1 MPGFESMSAGV
12 VAWLILVIALSGW
25 VQGALGLGFPMLATP
40 LIAAVTDMRTAVI
53 VVLLPCLACVATNIV
68 KTGSFRAVLA
78 RYWAM
83 PFYMIAG
90 AAVGTRVFIA
100 FPQFP
105 YTLLLAGMI
114 LFYLNLERLGRTEW
128 PQVKAHP
135 APFGM
140 LFGVLAGAVE
150 GTANIAAPPLV
161 IYYLALGA
169 TPATLVQGLNI
180 CFFSGKATQFATLAT
195 TGGVEIVQWVATLP
209 LAVVACVAALYGI
222 RVRARIDAMTYR
234 LWLKRALFAIAVI
247 LCAQF
252 AYAALFAPRG

>member
-12 VAWLILVIALSGW
+12 VVWLICVIALAGA
-25 VQGALGLGFPMLATP
+25 VQGALGLGFPIVATP
-40 LIAAVTDMRTAVI
+40 LIASVTDMRTAII

-68 KTGSFRAVLA
+68 KTGSFRSVLA
-78 RYWAM
+78 RFWAM

-90 AAVGTRVFIA
+90 AALGTRVFIA
-100 FPQFP
+100 FPLFP

-114 LFYLNLERLGRTEW
+114 LFYLNLERIGRTEW
-128 PQVKAHP
+128 PLLRAHP
-135 APFGM
+135 GPFGM
-140 LFGVLAGAVE
+140 LFGVLAGTVE

-195 TGGVEIVQWVATLP
+195 AGGVEIVQWLATLP
-209 LAVVACVAALYGI
+209 LAVVACITALYGI
-222 RVRARIDAMTYR
+222 RIRNRIDAATYR
-234 LWLKRALFAIAVI
+234 TWLKRALFAMAVI

-252 AYAALFAPRG
+252 LYAALFAQRG